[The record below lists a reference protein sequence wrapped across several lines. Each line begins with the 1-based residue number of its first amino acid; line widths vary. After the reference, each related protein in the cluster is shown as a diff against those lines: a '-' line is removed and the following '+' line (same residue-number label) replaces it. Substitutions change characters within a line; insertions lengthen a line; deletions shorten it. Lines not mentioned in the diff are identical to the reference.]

1 MVDWVMFAFRFGYLA
16 CALLVPALVC
26 AAPTARVIVKLKA
39 DSALVIESGGAQ
51 TQSVS
56 TDQSV
61 GAGQMQRLGVKAGV
75 PLSQGRQLAPRLH
88 VAQASA
94 MSSAALA
101 AYLSKQPD
109 VEYAVVDELRFRRTV
124 PNDPLY
130 AESPSHPY
138 VEAGQ
143 WYLRAPDA
151 IIPAA
156 INAEGAWTRTNGLA
170 SVSVAVLDT
179 GVRSDHIDFDG
190 KILGGYNMIANP
202 VRSGGI
208 PRSTDAQDT
217 GDYLTQAQI
226 DADPVSFPSD
236 KCSEDLKSSWHGMEV
251 SGVVGAATNNGIGMA
266 AVGGNTTIVPVRVLG
281 KCGGYDS
288 DIIAGMRW
296 AAGLAVDG
304 VAPALGQP
312 RARVIN
318 LSLGSDAAS
327 CSLAYRDAVAAVNAA
342 GVVVVAAAGNGSM
355 GVESPASCDGVIAV
369 AALRHV
375 GTKTHYSSLGPQVT
389 ISAPGGN
396 CVNVTGPCLYPILT
410 AANSGEQGPVS
421 AADGGSSYRIAWGT
435 SFAAP
440 MVSGTVALMLA
451 VRPELTP
458 DAVKRL
464 LMRSARAFPTSGAGD
479 LPVCQAS
486 TTVEQPE
493 CYCRTD
499 TCGAGMLD
507 TAGAVAQSV
516 STGLAVVTAAPAAPT
531 VGTRVTLT
539 GSGSVPSAMGS
550 RITSYQW
557 ALVDGGGIVSA
568 LSGDLASSSI
578 SAIPTAAGSFVV
590 RLTVV
595 DDASEVA
602 VTDKVVVVSAVPSSG
617 GGGGGGALD
626 HGVLLGGALWLCA
639 AYAVRRRPLHQGH

>member
-1 MVDWVMFAFRFGYLA
+1 MVDWAMAVLRLGWFT

-26 AAPTARVIVKLKA
+26 AAPMARVIVKLKV
-39 DSALVIESGGAQ
+39 DSALVTESGGAQ
-51 TQSVS
+51 TQSLGG
-56 TDQSV
+56 DQSV
-61 GAGQMQRLGVKAGV
+61 GAGRMQRLGVRAGV
-75 PLSQGRQLAPRLH
+75 PLSHGRQLAPRLH

-101 AYLSKQPD
+101 AHLSKQSD

-143 WYLRAPDA
+143 WYLRAPDSVT
-151 IIPAA
+151 PAA

-179 GVRSDHIDFDG
+179 GVRSDHIDFVD

-202 VRSGGI
+202 VRAGGV
-208 PRSTDAQDT
+208 PRSTNAEDT
-217 GDYLTQAQI
+217 GDFLTRAQI
-226 DADPVSFPSD
+226 DADPVSFPAD
-236 KCSEDLKSSWHGMEV
+236 DCSEDLTSSWHGMEV

-296 AAGLAVDG
+296 AAGLSVDG
-304 VAPALGQP
+304 VSPAISQP

-318 LSLGSDAAS
+318 LSLGSDAAT
-327 CSLAYRDAVAAVNAA
+327 CSLAYRDAVAAVNAV

-375 GTKTHYSSLGPQVT
+375 GTKTHYSSLGPQVA

-396 CVNVTGPCLYPILT
+396 CVNATGSCLYPILT
-410 AANSGEQGPVS
+410 AANSGIQNPVS
-421 AADGGSSYRIAWGT
+421 AADGGSSYRIVWGT

-440 MVSGTVALMLA
+440 MVSGTVALMFA

-458 DAVKRL
+458 DAVKRVL
-464 LMRSARAFPTSGAGD
+464 VRSARPFPTSGAGD
-479 LPVCQAS
+479 LLPCQAS

-493 CYCRTD
+493 CYCTTS

-507 TAGAVAQSV
+507 TAGAVAQAV
-516 STGLAVVTAAPAAPT
+516 STGLAVVSVSPVAPT

-539 GSGSVPSAMGS
+539 GSDSVPSAMGN

-557 ALVDGGGIVSA
+557 ELVDGGGIVSA

-578 SAIPTAAGSFVV
+578 SATPSAAGSFLV

-602 VTDKVVVVSAVPSSG
+602 ITEKTVVVSAVPSSG
-617 GGGGGGALD
+617 GGGGGALD
-626 HGVLLGGALWLCA
+626 SGVLMGGIVWLLLGSLA
-639 AYAVRRRPLHQGH
+639 RRRLVPVI

>member
-1 MVDWVMFAFRFGYLA
+1 MVDWVMAVLRLGWFT

-26 AAPTARVIVKLKA
+26 AAPMARVIVKLKV
-39 DSALVIESGGAQ
+39 DSALVTESGGAQ
-51 TQSVS
+51 TQSLGG
-56 TDQSV
+56 DQSV
-61 GAGQMQRLGVKAGV
+61 GAGRMQRLGVRAGV
-75 PLSQGRQLAPRLH
+75 PLSHGRQLAPRLH

-101 AYLSKQPD
+101 AHLSKQSD

-143 WYLRAPDA
+143 WYLRAPDSVT
-151 IIPAA
+151 PAA

-179 GVRSDHIDFDG
+179 GVRSDHIDFVD

-202 VRSGGI
+202 VRAGGV
-208 PRSTDAQDT
+208 PRSTNAEDT
-217 GDYLTQAQI
+217 GDFLTRAQI
-226 DADPVSFPSD
+226 DADPVSFPAD
-236 KCSEDLKSSWHGMEV
+236 DCSEDLTSSWHGMEV

-296 AAGLAVDG
+296 AAGLSVDG
-304 VAPALGQP
+304 VSPAISQP

-318 LSLGSDAAS
+318 LSLGSDAAT
-327 CSLAYRDAVAAVNAA
+327 CSLAYRDAVAAVNAV

-375 GTKTHYSSLGPQVT
+375 GTKTHYSSLGPQVA

-396 CVNVTGPCLYPILT
+396 CVNATGSCLYPILT
-410 AANSGEQGPVS
+410 AANSGIQNPVS
-421 AADGGSSYRIAWGT
+421 AADGGSSYRIVWGT

-440 MVSGTVALMLA
+440 MVSGTVALMFA

-458 DAVKRL
+458 DAVKRVL
-464 LMRSARAFPTSGAGD
+464 VRSARPFPTSGAGD
-479 LPVCQAS
+479 LLPCQAS

-493 CYCRTD
+493 CYCTTS

-507 TAGAVAQSV
+507 TAGAVAQAV
-516 STGLAVVTAAPAAPT
+516 STGLAVVSVSPVAPT

-539 GSGSVPSAMGS
+539 GSDSVPSAMGN

-557 ALVDGGGIVSA
+557 ELVDGGGIVSA

-578 SAIPTAAGSFVV
+578 SATPSAAGSFLV

-602 VTDKVVVVSAVPSSG
+602 ITEKTVVVSAVPSSG
-617 GGGGGGALD
+617 GGGGGALD
-626 HGVLLGGALWLCA
+626 SGVLMGGIVWLLLGSLA
-639 AYAVRRRPLHQGH
+639 RRRLVPVI

>member
-1 MVDWVMFAFRFGYLA
+1 MSLFRFGWLT
-16 CALLVPALVC
+16 CILLMPALVC

-39 DSALVIESGGAQ
+39 DSALVTEPGAAQ
-51 TQSVS
+51 P
-56 TDQSV
+56 QSV
-61 GAGQMQRLGVKAGV
+61 GTDRSTGAGRIQSLGVKAGV
-75 PLSQGRQLAPRLH
+75 PLSNGRQLAPRLH

-101 AYLSKQPD
+101 AHLSRQPD

-130 AESPSHPY
+130 AASSSHPY

-143 WYLRAPDA
+143 WYLRAPDSVT
-151 IIPAA
+151 PAA

-179 GVRSDHIDFDG
+179 GVRSDHIDFVD

-202 VRSGGI
+202 VRAGGV
-208 PRSTDAQDT
+208 PRSTNAEDT
-217 GDYLTQAQI
+217 GDFLTQAQI
-226 DADPVSFPSD
+226 DADPVSFPSN
-236 KCSEDLKSSWHGMEV
+236 KCTEDLTSSWHGMEV

-296 AAGLAVDG
+296 AAGLSVDG
-304 VAPALGQP
+304 VASALSQP

-318 LSLGSDAAS
+318 LSLGSDAAT
-327 CSLAYRDAVAAVNAA
+327 CSLAYRDAVAAVNAV
-342 GVVVVAAAGNGSM
+342 GVVVVAAAGNGSK

-396 CVNVTGPCLYPILT
+396 CVNETGPCLYPILT
-410 AANSGEQGPVS
+410 AANSGGQNPDS
-421 AADGGSSYRIAWGT
+421 AAEGGSSYRIAWGT

-440 MVSGTVALMLA
+440 MVSGTIALMLA

-458 DAVKRL
+458 DAVKRV
-464 LMRSARAFPTSGAGD
+464 LMRSVRPFPDSGAGD
-479 LPVCQAS
+479 LQPCEAS

-493 CYCRTD
+493 CYCTEG

-507 TAGAVAQSV
+507 TAQAVAQAV
-516 STGLAVVTAAPAAPT
+516 STGVAVVTVSPVSPT
-531 VGTRVTLT
+531 VGARVTL
-539 GSGSVPSAMGS
+539 SGLSSVPSAMGS
-550 RITSYQW
+550 TLVSYQW
-557 ALVDGGGIVSA
+557 ELVDGGGIVSA
-568 LSGDLASSSI
+568 LSGDLASASI
-578 SAIPTAAGSFVV
+578 SATPSAVGSFVV

-595 DDASEVA
+595 DNAGEVS
-602 VTDKVVVVSAVPSSG
+602 VTEKSVTVGAVPSSG
-617 GGGGGGALD
+617 GGGGGGATD
-626 HGVLLGGALWLCA
+626 SGVLLGGALWLCV
-639 AYAVRRRPLHQGH
+639 AYALRRRP